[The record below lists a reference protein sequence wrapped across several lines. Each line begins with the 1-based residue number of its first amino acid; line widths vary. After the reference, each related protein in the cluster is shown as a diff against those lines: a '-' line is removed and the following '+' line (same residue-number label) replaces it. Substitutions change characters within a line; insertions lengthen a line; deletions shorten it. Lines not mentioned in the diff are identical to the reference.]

1 MLDQWTNAYLPI
13 QMVSLWVHSFLHK
26 SSLCPPHGQYYM
38 QLGSVSPLI
47 YTAEDGVCV
56 CYFTTDF
63 TVFSWLLTDVQ
74 ARR

>member
-1 MLDQWTNAYLPI
+1 
-13 QMVSLWVHSFLHK
+13 
-26 SSLCPPHGQYYM
+26 M